1 MVTRTAD
8 IIVAVILMAV
18 GLLVTAEALR
28 LGAGWGLEGPKAGF
42 FPFLMSV
49 LVVGGTIIII
59 RQAIR
64 GTASVKGDKR
74 FVLPG
79 GLRPVITVFVP
90 AALMVVLTEI
100 VGLYIAAMI
109 YLIGYIR
116 WIGGYRWTTVLPIGI
131 LIPVAFYIVFDRI
144 FLIPLPMGLLGAKL
158 IRF

>member
-1 MVTRTAD
+1 MLTRTAD
-8 IIVAVILMAV
+8 IIVAVILMAI
-18 GLLVTAEALR
+18 GLVVAYEALR
-28 LGAGWGLEGPKAGF
+28 LGPGWGLEGPKAGV

-49 LVVGGTIIII
+49 LVVGGTIIVV

-74 FVLPG
+74 FVLSG
-79 GLRPVITVFVP
+79 GLRPVITVLVP

-116 WIGGYRWTTVLPIGI
+116 WIGGYRWTTVLAIGI
-131 LIPVAFYIVFDRI
+131 LIPVAFYIIFDKI

-158 IRF
+158 LRF